1 MAHDLK
7 ERAPAA
13 LAPHGAHDG
22 IYRLE
27 AALLKLP
34 QVDMPVTH
42 EHCDGLYAR
51 TIKIPADVALTG
63 MVHRHECFFL
73 VRRGQ
78 IAVTTDKGVVLLNA
92 GDMVTSA
99 AGSKRTGVT
108 LTDVEIT
115 TFHANPTNERDS
127 DALWDLYVEPAPA
140 RALGVKS
147 VEML

>member
-1 MAHDLK
+1 MAHDLQ

-13 LAPHGAHDG
+13 LAPHGDHDG

-42 EHCDGLYAR
+42 EHCDGVYAR
-51 TIKIPADVALTG
+51 TISIPAGVALTG

-78 IAVTTDKGVVLLNA
+78 IAVTTDQGVVLLGH
-92 GDMVTSA
+92 GDMVKSA
-99 AGSKRTGVT
+99 AGSKRAGVT
-108 LTDVEIT
+108 LSDVEVT
-115 TFHANPTNERDS
+115 TFHANPTNERD
-127 DALWDLYVEPAPA
+127 AGVLWDMLVEPAPA
-140 RALGVKS
+140 RALGAAK
-147 VEML
+147 VEVL